1 MDGIWSVGQMKL
13 LIFRGETQVQEHEL
27 KERTL
32 RIGRGTQNDIVLED
46 PGKGV
51 SRHHAEIRF
60 DGGRYTLVDLQ
71 SQNGIWVSGTRVPSV
86 GLEPGITA
94 ALGPFRLMMQVPPPV
109 SAIVAAPAIP
119 ADPATE
125 LTQLSSR
132 TAAPLNLD
140 SLSQPVEKA
149 SPPKP
154 AAEKPAAKP
163 PEKAPAAKPVAEK
176 APAAPAQKQTAVQK
190 TTPPPAQKT
199 ATSEKAWYSNSRTV
213 GPIAV
218 VLLIGLSAVI
228 GYTLMR
234 NRTRQAWDPAAAQQ
248 LIASGKCQQALDTQ
262 ITPALQKNP
271 NDARALMLRDQCNKP
286 PEPVAATSTIPATPS
301 APSVSDRLN
310 EADALLAGNV
320 VADCQKALDTANA
333 VLTEDPNNERAKD
346 LSTRA
351 TACVNPPP
359 AATKPPA
366 ATAEKLATPISPAQG
381 GLEVTQ
387 GETEKAYKARVAIM
401 NKKYDDAVAVLA
413 TQKYQQALSLFNEL
427 VPEVPSGYRELAQKR
442 DEARAGVRAEAKA
455 LLDAAQAADKRDN
468 YDTAIDQYRRAHQ
481 LDPSLQIDA
490 AVQRVIE
497 RKVALGRQK
506 CSEGKVA
513 FSLGDSATAGP
524 ALQEAVRL
532 LQGTN
537 DPCYATARDYLQ
549 KLNK

>member
-1 MDGIWSVGQMKL
+1 MKL
-13 LIFRGETQVQEHEL
+13 IVFRGETQVQEHEL

-60 DGGRYTLVDLQ
+60 EGGRYTLIDLQ

-86 GLEPGITA
+86 VLEPGNTA
-94 ALGPFRLMMQVPPPV
+94 ALGPFRVMMQVPPPV

-125 LTQLSSR
+125 LTQMSSR

-154 AAEKPAAKP
+154 AAEKVPATKP
-163 PEKAPAAKPVAEK
+163 PEKAPAAKPVADK
-176 APAAPAQKQTAVQK
+176 APAAPTQKQTPVQK
-190 TTPPPAQKT
+190 TTPPAAQTT

-218 VLLIGLSAVI
+218 VLLIGLSAAI

-248 LIASGKCQQALDTQ
+248 LIASGKCQEALDTQ

-310 EADALLAGNV
+310 EADALLVGNV

-351 TACVNPPP
+351 TACVNPPAAPKP
-359 AATKPPA
+359 APV
-366 ATAEKLATPISPAQG
+366 ATAEKPAPPIPPAQG

-387 GETEKAYKARVAIM
+387 GETEKAYKARVAAM
-401 NKKYDDAVAVLA
+401 NKKYEDALAVLA
-413 TQKYQQALSLFNEL
+413 DKKYQVALNLLMEIQN
-427 VPEVPSGYRELAQKR
+427 EVPSGYRDLIQRR
-442 DEARAGVRAEAKA
+442 DEARNGLRADAKNA
-455 LLDAAQAADKRDN
+455 LTSAESAENRGDL
-468 YDTAIDQYRRAHQ
+468 DTAWDQVRRARQ
-481 LDPSLQIDA
+481 LDPNNPQIEA
-490 AVQRVIE
+490 AVQRIIN
-497 RKVALGRQK
+497 RRTALGKQK
-506 CSEGKVA
+506 CDEGKVA
-513 FSLGDSATAGP
+513 YLYRDSATAIP
-524 ALQEAVRL
+524 ALKDAIRL
-532 LQGTN
+532 LPAN
-537 DPCYATARDYLQ
+537 DPCVATAKDYLQ
-549 KLNK
+549 KLDK

>member
-1 MDGIWSVGQMKL
+1 MKL
-13 LIFRGETQVQEHEL
+13 IVFRGETQVQEHEL

-60 DGGRYTLVDLQ
+60 EGGRYTLIDLQ

-86 GLEPGITA
+86 VLEPGITA
-94 ALGPFRLMMQVPPPV
+94 ALGPFRVMMQVPPPV

-125 LTQLSSR
+125 LTQMSSR

-154 AAEKPAAKP
+154 AAEKVPATKP
-163 PEKAPAAKPVAEK
+163 PEKAPAAKPVADK
-176 APAAPAQKQTAVQK
+176 APAAPTQKQTPVQK
-190 TTPPPAQKT
+190 TTPPAAQTT

-218 VLLIGLSAVI
+218 VLLIGLSAAI

-248 LIASGKCQQALDTQ
+248 LIASGKCQEALDTQ

-310 EADALLAGNV
+310 EADALLVGNV

-351 TACVNPPP
+351 TACVNPPAAPKP
-359 AATKPPA
+359 APVATVEKP
-366 ATAEKLATPISPAQG
+366 ATPISPAQG

-387 GETEKAYKARVAIM
+387 GETEKAYKARVAAM
-401 NKKYDDAVAVLA
+401 NKKYEDALAVLA
-413 TQKYQQALSLFNEL
+413 DKKYQVALNLLMEIQN
-427 VPEVPSGYRELAQKR
+427 EVPSGYRDLIQRR
-442 DEARAGVRAEAKA
+442 DEARNGLRADAKNA
-455 LLDAAQAADKRDN
+455 LTSAESAENRGDL
-468 YDTAIDQYRRAHQ
+468 DTAWDQVRRARQ
-481 LDPSLQIDA
+481 LDPNNPQIEA
-490 AVQRVIE
+490 AVQRIIN
-497 RKVALGRQK
+497 RRTALGKQK
-506 CSEGKVA
+506 CDEGKVA
-513 FSLGDSATAGP
+513 YLYRDSATAIP
-524 ALQEAVRL
+524 ALKDAIRL
-532 LQGTN
+532 LPAN
-537 DPCYATARDYLQ
+537 DPCVATAKDYLQ
-549 KLNK
+549 KLDK

>member
-1 MDGIWSVGQMKL
+1 MKL
-13 LIFRGETQVQEHEL
+13 IVFRGETQVQEHEL

-60 DGGRYTLVDLQ
+60 EGGRYTLIDLQ

-86 GLEPGITA
+86 VLEPGITA
-94 ALGPFRLMMQVPPPV
+94 ALGPFRVMMQVPPPV

-125 LTQLSSR
+125 LTQMSSR

-154 AAEKPAAKP
+154 AAEKVPATKP
-163 PEKAPAAKPVAEK
+163 PEKAPAAKPVADK
-176 APAAPAQKQTAVQK
+176 APAAPTQKQTPVQK
-190 TTPPPAQKT
+190 TTPPAAQTT

-218 VLLIGLSAVI
+218 VLLIGVSAAI

-248 LIASGKCQQALDTQ
+248 LIASGKCQEALDTQ

-310 EADALLAGNV
+310 EADALLVGNV

-351 TACVNPPP
+351 TACVNPPAAPKP
-359 AATKPPA
+359 APV
-366 ATAEKLATPISPAQG
+366 ATAEKPATPISPAQG

-387 GETEKAYKARVAIM
+387 GETEKAYKARVAAM
-401 NKKYDDAVAVLA
+401 NKKYEDALAVLA
-413 TQKYQQALSLFNEL
+413 DKKYQVALNLLMEIQN
-427 VPEVPSGYRELAQKR
+427 EVPSGYRDLIQRR
-442 DEARAGVRAEAKA
+442 DEARNGLRADAKNA
-455 LLDAAQAADKRDN
+455 LTSAESAENRGDL
-468 YDTAIDQYRRAHQ
+468 DTAWDQVRRARQ
-481 LDPSLQIDA
+481 LDPNNPQIEA
-490 AVQRVIE
+490 AVQRIIN
-497 RKVALGRQK
+497 RRTALGKQK
-506 CSEGKVA
+506 CDEGKVA
-513 FSLGDSATAGP
+513 YLYRDSATAIP
-524 ALQEAVRL
+524 ALKDAIRL
-532 LQGTN
+532 LPAN
-537 DPCYATARDYLQ
+537 DPCVATAKDYLQ
-549 KLNK
+549 KLDK